1 MCSAEHTPEV
11 YIIPVTIPSPLA
23 LILIFQLLEH
33 SSPTVA
39 GVLVPT
45 LFLHQMTAPSQGAHL
60 PPPGKCACVFVCVCA
75 DGWPGSRSVQCPVVG
90 RLLILAL
97 QQGEKFSLQPI
108 LKSSGRIPLSV
119 IQWWSSSAGWR
130 LVSTVNM
137 FGTAIS
143 QADPGSYSPISQE
156 KQIWRC
162 KTEISN
168 EFLQYKFWI
177 ACSLQSLL
185 LWNDLF

>member
-60 PPPGKCACVFVCVCA
+60 PPPGKCACVFVCVCRWVA
-75 DGWPGSRSVQCPVVG
+75 GEQISSVPSGREAIDPSIATRREVLFTTHTEIFRENSPQCHTMVV
-90 RLLILAL
+90 
-97 QQGEKFSLQPI
+97 KFSRMET
-108 LKSSGRIPLSV
+108 S
-119 IQWWSSSAGWR
+119 
-130 LVSTVNM
+130 
-137 FGTAIS
+137 
-143 QADPGSYSPISQE
+143 
-156 KQIWRC
+156 
-162 KTEISN
+162 
-168 EFLQYKFWI
+168 
-177 ACSLQSLL
+177 
-185 LWNDLF
+185 